1 MEGRSGYMKFM
12 AGNRDIEDWTRKQG
26 AHDTDRMHDHLVLA
40 AYDRP
45 PKGRSAIQQQE
56 ANALVEAAQRNRL
69 SVPEKLAQIG
79 TLAGHPASSR
89 MGAALEASALI
100 HALNHDPTPEGLGK
114 EGCMA
119 AISRY
124 VIEPHLSESGLK
136 MPHFVDSHA
145 FLAYVGKHPELATI
159 ATKSQRD
166 IKAADLQPGDIIIGE
181 KSTGNHVMVVT
192 RVPEF
197 WGYPRGAMM
206 LCGNTGLAMPD
217 GPPYP
222 HFRAAQEVI
231 GPGTDQYNYHHGQLN
246 SQMRTNP
253 YLGGNFKIVRFHD

>member
-1 MEGRSGYMKFM
+1 MVQRRDFEDSLRGQDANGRDL
-12 AGNRDIEDWTRKQG
+12 AA
-26 AHDTDRMHDHLVLA
+26 AHEHLVLA
-40 AYDRP
+40 AYAKPGAKSASSSRETAALADAER
-45 PKGRSAIQQQE
+45 RS
-56 ANALVEAAQRNRL
+56 LL
-69 SVPEKLAQIG
+69 SVSEQAALNGA
-79 TLAGHPASSR
+79 LAGSPARSR
-89 MGAALEASALI
+89 AGNALEAGALI

-124 VIEPHLSESGLK
+124 VLEPHLKSTGRS

-145 FLAYVGKHPELATI
+145 FLAYIGKHPELADI
-159 ATKSQRD
+159 SSKSQRS
-166 IKAADLQPGDIIIGE
+166 IQTTDLQPGDIIIGE

-192 RVPEF
+192 RVPAF
-197 WGYPRGAMM
+197 WGYPPGALM

-231 GPGTDQYNYHHGQLN
+231 GAGTDQYNYHHGQLN
-246 SQMRTNP
+246 SQRASNP
-253 YLGGNFKIVRFHD
+253 YLGGTFKIVRFRD